1 MRNANFGYAKFITM
15 YRRITI
21 ALLGLIV
28 AIGPTLA
35 FAGDPPPESK
45 RKIVEIVKPTY
56 PQIAR
61 TMRISGTVK
70 LEATVGRN
78 GKPKLVDAKCGHP
91 TLIKAAV
98 DAVRDWRWEP
108 GPLET
113 VEPVEMTFS
122 PDSQTGSMHLR

>member
-1 MRNANFGYAKFITM
+1 
-15 YRRITI
+15 
-21 ALLGLIV
+21 
-28 AIGPTLA
+28 
-35 FAGDPPPESK
+35 
-45 RKIVEIVKPTY
+45 
-56 PQIAR
+56 
-61 TMRISGTVK
+61 MRISGTVK

-78 GKPKLVDAKCGHP
+78 GKPKLVDAKGGHP